1 LAFFEQAL
9 VTGDFMAEFSTG
21 PVLVS
26 GGAGYIGSHVVYAL
40 KQAGWTPIVIDD
52 LSNGHKFATQLAP
65 VFHRGDIADA
75 DLVAHLCRKYKPTAA
90 MHFAAFIEVGESVKN
105 PAKYFGNNRDKAAAF
120 FHTLAKEGVR
130 NVVFSSTA
138 AVYGETEEGVALTE
152 DYPTRPINPYG
163 ESKLAAEKILQSI
176 GMRTAIL
183 RYFNVAGCAPDAGI
197 GEAHYP
203 ETHLIPRIVVPLIG
217 APPELQR
224 VLGLG
229 QGFKIY
235 GDDHA
240 TRDGTAVRD
249 YLHVLDLADA
259 HLRALSY
266 LVRGGESSIFNLGSG
281 SGYSVKEIVQA
292 AREVLDRPEFSPE
305 IVPRRAGD
313 PAMLVANSEKAQ
325 KVLGWRS
332 LRPVSDM
339 IQSAAAWHRGSQYQE
354 TILAKAAVFSA

>member
-1 LAFFEQAL
+1 M
-9 VTGDFMAEFSTG
+9 TEFSAG

-26 GGAGYIGSHVVYAL
+26 GGAGYIGSHVVHVL
-40 KQAGWTPIVIDD
+40 KNAGWQPIVIDD
-52 LSNGHKFATQLAP
+52 LSNGHEFAARLAP
-65 VFHRGDIADA
+65 VFHRGNIEDV
-75 DLVAHLCRKYKPTAA
+75 DLVSHLCRKYQPKAA

-105 PAKYFGNNRDKAAAF
+105 PTKYFGNNRDKAGVF
-120 FHTLAKEGVR
+120 FRTLEKEGVR
-130 NVVFSSTA
+130 NIVFSSTA
-138 AVYGETEEGVALTE
+138 AVYGETEEGTALTE
-152 DYPTRPINPYG
+152 DCPTHPINPYG

-176 GMRTAIL
+176 AVNSVIL
-183 RYFNVAGCAPDAGI
+183 RYFNVAGCAAGAGI

-217 APPELQR
+217 APPDLQR

-259 HLRALSY
+259 HVRALTH
-266 LVRGGESSIFNLGSG
+266 LLQGGKSNIFNLGSG

-292 AREVLDRPEFSPE
+292 ARDVLKRPEFAPE
-305 IVPRRAGD
+305 IMPRRRGD
-313 PAMLVANSEKAQ
+313 PAVLVANSEKAQ
-325 KVLGWRS
+325 KVLGWHVT
-332 LRPVSDM
+332 RPVSEM
-339 IQSAAAWHRGSQYQE
+339 IQSAASWHRSRQYQE
-354 TILAKAAVFSA
+354 TILAKAAVLSH